1 MRCFEYYNVHSNNIK
16 SMNKKIIWVVI
27 GAIIVIIAIIVAS
40 GKSNTQNNSGEF
52 TVGAVLPLTGPAALW
67 GETVKNGMELAL
79 EEKTGIKVIYEDSKS
94 TAADG
99 ISAYNLLSN
108 ANVDL
113 TVSEL
118 SIVSVPLSKI
128 ALEKKSPLLVSLV
141 AATHSS
147 IVNDYTTR
155 YYTDP
160 TNYAS
165 PAFTDPMSPV
175 LKSKKIALLYRNDEL
190 GNSVK
195 DKIQELSTENGK
207 TIVSLDSFMPAEKD
221 FNTAILKVKNS
232 GADVFIF
239 VASTSGEALGI
250 VKAASQLSIGM
261 PIVESS
267 AVFADLDTRK
277 QAGSVPFYSTSY
289 DFSLADK
296 AVEFKAAY
304 VAKFG
309 KQPNFGS
316 GFGYDMVNLIDLCKN
331 QKETVQEC
339 LNGIKQNVG
348 VAGVA
353 NQVAPGDFV
362 VSLHLEKVN

>member
-1 MRCFEYYNVHSNNIK
+1 MKNNKFIWIIIAVVVVVVIVVAIK
-16 SMNKKIIWVVI
+16 SPRP
-27 GAIIVIIAIIVAS
+27 AA
-40 GKSNTQNNSGEF
+40 NNSF

-79 EEKTGIKVIYEDSKS
+79 EQKTGINVLYQDSKS

-99 ISAYNLLSN
+99 ISAYNLLQN
-108 ANVDL
+108 KGVDL

-128 ALEKKSPLLVSLV
+128 ALERKAPLLVSLV

-165 PAFTDPMSPV
+165 PAFTDPTSPV
-175 LKSKKIALLYRNDEL
+175 ISSKKIALLYRNDEL

-195 DKIQELSTENGK
+195 DKIQELSDQNGK
-207 TIVSLDSFMPAEKD
+207 KIVSMESFMPAQTD
-221 FNTAILKVKNS
+221 YNTAMLKVKNS

-239 VASTSGEALGI
+239 VASTPGEALGI
-250 VKAASQLSIGM
+250 VKSASQLNIGM

-267 AVFADLDTRK
+267 AVFADLNTRS
-277 QAGSVPFYSTSY
+277 QAGSIPFYSTSY
-289 DFSLADK
+289 DFSLPDK
-296 AVEFKAAY
+296 AVDFKTSY
-304 VAKFG
+304 QAKFG
-309 KQPNFGS
+309 KAPNFGS
-316 GFGYDMVNLIDLCKN
+316 AFGYDMVNLIDTCKN
-331 QKETVQEC
+331 KKEAVQEC
-339 LNGIKQNVG
+339 LAGVKQNVG
-348 VAGVA
+348 VAGTA